1 MWSEFFDCSLIADLC
16 FINIKIPPENCPE
29 PWRFV
34 SGKMYPEKQEKKIK
48 IHCISLG
55 FPYRIPSLVI
65 AFISLKS
72 IAPRNSQC
80 FRLYGSHKVKNV
92 EHFFPS
98 HHLVWMCTFSATFK
112 PEFSTFLLYRETIYA
127 PELTVKC
134 RTVEETYPPAVDSQ
148 QAGAL
153 LLVEMWPPWPQRSSK
168 VRANT
173 LLPQKGLQSFPGPRQ
188 HRRPRKGFY
197 TFE

>member
-48 IHCISLG
+48 IHYFSVG

-65 AFISLKS
+65 AFISLKP
-72 IAPRNSQC
+72 IAPRNRQC

-92 EHFFPS
+92 EYFFPKS
-98 HHLVWMCTFSATFK
+98 PLSMNVHIFCNFQVRVLYVLTLQRDHLCSWT
-112 PEFSTFLLYRETIYA
+112 
-127 PELTVKC
+127 
-134 RTVEETYPPAVDSQ
+134 DSQ
-148 QAGAL
+148 MQDCRGN
-153 LLVEMWPPWPQRSSK
+153 RSPSSWFSEG
-168 VRANT
+168 RDI
-173 LLPQKGLQSFPGPRQ
+173 
-188 HRRPRKGFY
+188 
-197 TFE
+197 TFCGGVTTMTPEKQ